1 MSIQKELN
9 PLCTTFWQMSRNNTC
24 GSFSIFARDFPF
36 GSLPLIFQISRRT
49 KKGLVVEISFDLI
62 YILPYYFYLV
72 HVIYYFYLTKINR
85 FISIPYPNHVYD
97 KQRKNHFSVVICVCC
112 AMSCSEIFFS
122 QDGIFQCSIGS
133 TKKKIVANHAGN
145 LW

>member
-72 HVIYYFYLTKINR
+72 HVIYYFYPTKINL
-85 FISIPYPNHVYD
+85 FLFHVLT
-97 KQRKNHFSVVICVCC
+97 KFMINKEKNILVVICVCC
-112 AMSCSEIFFS
+112 IMSCPEIFLS
-122 QDGIFQCSIGS
+122 LDSIFQYSMVCM
-133 TKKKIVANHAGN
+133 KRC
-145 LW
+145 

>member
-72 HVIYYFYLTKINR
+72 HVIYYFYLTKINL
-85 FISIPYPNHVYD
+85 FLFHVLT
-97 KQRKNHFSVVICVCC
+97 KFMINKEKNILVVICVCC
-112 AMSCSEIFFS
+112 IMSCPEIFFS
-122 QDGIFQCSIGS
+122 LDSIFQYSMVCM
-133 TKKKIVANHAGN
+133 KRC
-145 LW
+145 

>member
-72 HVIYYFYLTKINR
+72 HVIYYFYLTKINL
-85 FISIPYPNHVYD
+85 FLFHVLT
-97 KQRKNHFSVVICVCC
+97 KFMINKEKNILVVICVCSI
-112 AMSCSEIFFS
+112 MSCPEIFLS
-122 QDGIFQCSIGS
+122 LDSIFQYSMVCM
-133 TKKKIVANHAGN
+133 KRC
-145 LW
+145 